1 MRKLSKEEKK
11 LYGRDPRVFS
21 DIYGNYYRRSMRE
34 VRNSRKC
41 AAGIREF
48 EDERGRMTAKDAE
61 RILRCAWYGDKVPK
75 YLRVKYPKLSRGIH
89 GQSDLN
95 RQVVENILERKGNA
109 NL

>member
-11 LYGRDPRVFS
+11 LYVFDSRVFT
-21 DIYGNYYRRSMRE
+21 DAFGNYYRRSMRE

-41 AAGIREF
+41 AADIRKF

-75 YLRVKYPKLSRGIH
+75 WLRVKYPKLSKGIH

-95 RQVVENILERKGNA
+95 RQVVEDILGRKGKRKI
-109 NL
+109 

>member
-1 MRKLSKEEKK
+1 MRKISNEERF

-34 VRNSRKC
+34 VRNSKKC
-41 AAGIREF
+41 FAGIRKF

-75 YLRVKYPKLSRGIH
+75 WIRVKYPKLSRGIH

-95 RQVVENILERKGNA
+95 RQVVENILGRKENA

>member
-1 MRKLSKEEKK
+1 MRKISNEERF
-11 LYGRDPRVFS
+11 LYGRDSRVFM
-21 DIYGNYYRRSMRE
+21 DAFGNYYRRSMRE

-41 AAGIREF
+41 AAGIRKF

-75 YLRVKYPKLSRGIH
+75 WLRVKYPKLSRK
-89 GQSDLN
+89 SDLN
-95 RQVVENILERKGNA
+95 IQVVENILGRKRNA

>member
-1 MRKLSKEEKK
+1 MRKLSEEEKN
-11 LYGRDPRVFS
+11 LYRFDSRVFM
-21 DIYGNYYRRSMRE
+21 DAFGDYYRRSMRE
-34 VRNSRKC
+34 VRSSKRF
-41 AAGIREF
+41 AAGIRKF

-75 YLRVKYPKLSRGIH
+75 WLRVRYPKLSRGIH

-95 RQVVENILERKGNA
+95 RQVVENILERKRNA